1 MNQFAI
7 EIKNLN
13 VKLGRFALRDITFG
27 VETGTIMGFIGK
39 NGAGKTTLIKTM
51 MDVLRPSSGTVLFD
65 GIPMCDN
72 EEIVKSK
79 IGVVYDSLIFPPN
92 MKGKKIVRLLA
103 PFYNNFDMELWS
115 KLMARFELDENAKIA
130 SFSKGMQMRFS
141 IIMAL
146 AQKPEILIL
155 DEPTA
160 GLDPTARVEVLE
172 LLQEFIQ
179 DENKTI
185 FFSTNITTDLDKIAD
200 VITLIDK
207 GEIIFSEEK
216 EKLLDLYAVV
226 RIDRESITDEMKQNL
241 SGLRENTFG
250 FEGMCSDK
258 TLFENNPGVKIA
270 RPTVED
276 IMVYKGG
283 LEGD

>member
-7 EIKNLN
+7 DIKNLN
-13 VKLGRFALRDITFG
+13 VRQGKFELKDINFG
-27 VETGTIMGFIGK
+27 VEKGTIMGFIGK
-39 NGAGKTTLIKTM
+39 NGAGKTTLIKAI
-51 MDVLRPSSGTVLFD
+51 MDVLQPLSGTVLFD
-65 GIPMCDN
+65 GIPIYDN

-79 IGVVYDSLIFPPN
+79 IGVVYDCLIYPPN
-92 MKGKKIVRLLA
+92 MCGKKLVRLLA
-103 PFYNNFDMELWS
+103 PFYKDFDMELWGS
-115 KLMARFELDENAKIA
+115 LMARSELNENARIS
-130 SFSKGMQMRFS
+130 SFSKGMQMKFS

-179 DENKTI
+179 DENKSI
-185 FFSTNITTDLDKIAD
+185 LFSTNITSDLDKIAD
-200 VITLIDK
+200 EITLIDNGK
-207 GEIIFSEEK
+207 IIFSEEK
-216 EKLLDLYAVV
+216 EKLLDMYAVV
-226 RIDRESITDEMKQNL
+226 RVDKESMTDSMKQGL
-241 SGLRENTFG
+241 SGLRENSFG

-258 TLFENNPGVKIA
+258 TLYQNNLGVKIA

-276 IMVYKGG
+276 IMVFKGG
-283 LEGD
+283 LELD